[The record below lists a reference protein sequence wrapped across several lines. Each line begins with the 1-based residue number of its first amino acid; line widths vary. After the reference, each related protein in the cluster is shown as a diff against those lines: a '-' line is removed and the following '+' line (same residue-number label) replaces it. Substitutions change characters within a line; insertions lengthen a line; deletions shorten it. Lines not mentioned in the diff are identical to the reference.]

1 MKYSCLVASL
11 AEVLLAT
18 QVSQIA
24 KLVEFKEVRKVI
36 SRIFYGLS
44 LTDSLLFR
52 TLADEIY
59 LRYLCT
65 K

>member
-36 SRIFYGLS
+36 SPIFYGLS
-44 LTDSLLFR
+44 LTASLLFR

-59 LRYLCT
+59 FMYLCT